1 MSLGRKTR
9 HDPVQA
15 YGDIHP
21 NARIAGVFGV
31 AAAFLILSY
40 YSVIGGWIIKY
51 IVSYG
56 TTFHA
61 PEDFEA
67 FISAPVEPT
76 AAIASLPVKRPTT
89 TMSAALNSSCKMPE
103 IISGMAKTRIFP
115 RIGPLHISSSYD
127 CFIAPI
133 LF

>member
-1 MSLGRKTR
+1 MCIRDS
-9 HDPVQA
+9 
-15 YGDIHP
+15 P

-67 FISAPVEPT
+67 FISAPAEPVFWHFLFLFMTT
-76 AAIASLPVKRPTT
+76 AVCYLSLIHIYPPPWYSMTAPLTAVTG
-89 TMSAALNSSCKMPE
+89 KMK
-103 IISGMAKTRIFP
+103 S
-115 RIGPLHISSSYD
+115 
-127 CFIAPI
+127 
-133 LF
+133 